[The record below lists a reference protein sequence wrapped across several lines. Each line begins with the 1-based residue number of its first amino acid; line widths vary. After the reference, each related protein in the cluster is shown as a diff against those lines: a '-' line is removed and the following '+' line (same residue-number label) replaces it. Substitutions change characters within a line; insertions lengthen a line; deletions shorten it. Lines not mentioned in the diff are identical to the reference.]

1 MRLSGRAVN
10 KVPDL
15 SSGTTYVNDAVPRH
29 STLALGR
36 TRPDAWRN
44 PIPDGNRG

>member
-15 SSGTTYVNDAVPRH
+15 S
-29 STLALGR
+29 
-36 TRPDAWRN
+36 
-44 PIPDGNRG
+44 PIQAIAMMQRRAAQLWS